1 MDDDVGASEH
11 DDVKERLLI
20 EGLQDWIHLSEIHQA
35 FAFENH
41 APKRPVA
48 EAQQLTLNM
57 IRELVNEGLFVLG
70 EPDNKRP
77 SGFESWGVSLDEAM
91 AEIQHKYVKNFDD
104 RWNWVTC
111 AWLELTERG
120 KALALKLYHA
130 DEP

>member
-1 MDDDVGASEH
+1 VRDETGTSEH

-48 EAQQLTLNM
+48 EAQKLTLNM

-70 EPDNKRP
+70 EPDKKAA
-77 SGFESWGVSLDEAM
+77 SGFQPWNLPLDEAM
-91 AEIQHKYVKNFDD
+91 TMIEHKYVTNFDD

-111 AWLELTERG
+111 AWLELTEKG
-120 KALALKLYHA
+120 KALAVELYHA
-130 DEP
+130 GDP

>member
-1 MDDDVGASEH
+1 VRDETGTSEH

-48 EAQQLTLNM
+48 EAQKLTLNM

-77 SGFESWGVSLDEAM
+77 SGFETWNMSLDEAM
-91 AEIQHKYVKNFDD
+91 AEIEDAYVTNFED
-104 RWNWVTC
+104 RWGWVTC
-111 AWLELTERG
+111 VWLAHTDEG
-120 KALALKLYHA
+120 KALALQLYHA
-130 DEP
+130 DDP

>member
-1 MDDDVGASEH
+1 VRDETGTSEH

-48 EAQQLTLNM
+48 EAQKLTLNM
-57 IRELVNEGLFVLG
+57 IRELVNEGLFVLVK
-70 EPDNKRP
+70 PDKKAA
-77 SGFESWGVSLDEAM
+77 SGFQPWDLPLDEAM
-91 AEIQHKYVKNFDD
+91 TMIEHKYVTNFDD

-111 AWLELTERG
+111 AWLELTEKG
-120 KALALKLYHA
+120 KALAVELYHA
-130 DEP
+130 DDP